1 LRAAA
6 RTPRRSPEVAARGCL
21 EHKGKF
27 LHSGRP
33 EGCRSPVRPLR
44 PPPLYTQKEPQRDE
58 IENDSA
64 IQVKNLITSH
74 VTLARQMQFNFA
86 PDLNCPLGFLL
97 YTRVIDCDAAERVL
111 APDGG

>member
-44 PPPLYTQKEPQRDE
+44 PPPLYTQKEPQ
-58 IENDSA
+58 IENERA